1 MLTKY
6 LEKLD
11 IEYLNHANAR
21 VMIAYM
27 VDMNMF
33 DKAFQAVKLYGFD
46 EIDSEELYRLADYG
60 VEDSNGFLNEDLL
73 SICIHLYKSGKVNE
87 RILVYIIN
95 HYKGDLEELAGIFK
109 TVRNRVRDISC
120 WQKIHWHR

>member
-1 MLTKY
+1 
-6 LEKLD
+6 
-11 IEYLNHANAR
+11 
-21 VMIAYM
+21 
-27 VDMNMF
+27 MNMF

-95 HYKGDLEELAGIFK
+95 IIRVTWKNWQVFLRRCVTVSEIFP
-109 TVRNRVRDISC
+109 C